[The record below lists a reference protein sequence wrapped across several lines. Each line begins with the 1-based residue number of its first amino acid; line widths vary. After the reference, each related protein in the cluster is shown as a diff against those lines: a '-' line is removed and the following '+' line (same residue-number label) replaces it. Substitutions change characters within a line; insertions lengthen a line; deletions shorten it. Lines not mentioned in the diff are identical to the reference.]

1 MPETQEPQKTPQSLV
16 TENLLRATLKADKGD
31 DAEFLSYEVK
41 DFTSKGDN
49 YACVVTSALVRYR
62 QGDQKEKEV
71 SYVAKCNPCR
81 KQEMFDS
88 FTNMAFIKEAAFY
101 YNIVPLINAELEA
114 MGQEPLRLPACYVNH
129 SVEGEQVLM
138 MRDLRTDGF
147 KMFDRKKGMDKAH
160 TTLVIRELARL
171 HAASVIA
178 QDKMSEPIEDT
189 HDFLLMDFDTVEIPG
204 GDKMFEMVFASNL
217 TNGAKMAEKI
227 GGYEK
232 VAEWLNSKS
241 KEGMAMFIDCIRT
254 KNEPFNVL
262 CHGDCWNNNILF
274 KYDETGKPIDVRLID
289 LQICRKASPATDLNY
304 FMYTSLNGPER
315 KENLQAFL
323 EIYYDTFSQVLSGAG
338 KAMPFNLEELKK
350 EYHRLNLFG
359 FIMALM
365 VVPVVVAEAADVM
378 DLDEFSGDV
387 EEGIKNFQD
396 KAMAQLD
403 SNPLLQPRLL
413 ATYDE
418 MLEYGVI

>member
-1 MPETQEPQKTPQSLV
+1 MSETQKPEKTPQSLV
-16 TENLLRATLKADKGD
+16 TESLLKKTLKTDKGD
-31 DAEFLSYEVK
+31 DAELISYEVK

-81 KQEMFDS
+81 KQEIFDS
-88 FTNMAFIKEAAFY
+88 VTIMAFSKEAAFY
-101 YNIVPLINAELEA
+101 HKIVPLINVELEA
-114 MGQEPLRLPACYVNH
+114 VGQEPLRLPECYVNH
-129 SVEGEQVLM
+129 EVEGEQVLM
-138 MRDLRTDGF
+138 MRDLRVDGF

-160 TTLVIRELARL
+160 ATLVVRELARL
-171 HAASVIA
+171 HAASVVA

-189 HDFLLMDFDTVEIPG
+189 HDFLMEDFDTLEMPDGKKIFEI
-204 GDKMFEMVFASNL
+204 VFASNL

-241 KEGMAMFIDCIRT
+241 KEGLSMFVDCIRS
-254 KNEPFNVL
+254 KNEPFNVV

-274 KYDETGKPIDVRLID
+274 KYDEAGKPIDVRLID
-289 LQICRKASPATDLNY
+289 LQICRKATPATDLNY

-315 KENLQAFL
+315 KENLQSFL
-323 EIYYDTFSQVLSGAG
+323 EIYYDTFLQVLSRAG
-338 KAMPFNLEELKK
+338 KTMPFSLEELKK
-350 EYHRLNLFG
+350 EYHRMNLFG
-359 FIMALM
+359 FLMALM
-365 VVPVVVAEAADVM
+365 IVPLVVAEASEVM
-378 DLDEFSGDV
+378 DFDEFGEDV
-387 EEGIKNFQD
+387 EESMKGYEEK
-396 KAMAQLD
+396 MLAQLD
-403 SNPLLQPRLL
+403 TNPLLQPRLL